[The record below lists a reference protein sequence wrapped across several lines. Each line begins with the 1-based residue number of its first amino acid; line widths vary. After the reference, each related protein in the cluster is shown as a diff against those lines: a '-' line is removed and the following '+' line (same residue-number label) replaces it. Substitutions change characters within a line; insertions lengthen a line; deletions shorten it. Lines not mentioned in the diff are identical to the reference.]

1 VTEIAAQQN
10 RRGIAIGPGLR
21 DTFLM
26 TSSPQDR
33 AAQLLGEAVGHH
45 VENRLAQAQ
54 AGYRAV
60 LDLAP
65 DHAEA
70 LGMLALILTDG
81 PDLAEAEAVVER
93 LVALRP
99 NDSASQL
106 CLGRLRMRQGDDEA
120 AVEVLRRVAQER
132 SDLPPVFNE
141 LGVALHRLGRADE
154 ALAALDQALSL
165 NPAYQVARG
174 NRGMVLFDVGRFD
187 EAADTLIA
195 VLASGDPA
203 LGDARPALLTN
214 LVRAA
219 TRTGRLAQAEAVA
232 RAQLAA
238 GHTDTE
244 TREQL
249 ARILDGLRRPAE
261 ANALRN
267 DIARWAGVQRTGPR
281 RSPAETVAVLAA
293 VGAGHVPTRY
303 LIDPDRF
310 STLFVGLLSPDQP
323 DAPLGGLLVA
333 DLAEAGSVFSTLGDI
348 HRDVGQLA
356 QAAQVCA
363 ALGKPVINPPAGI
376 ARTGRDHAA
385 TLFAGVPGLITPRA
399 RPTTPAELA
408 ALTIEAP
415 VLVRPPG
422 DHGGENLARLTSGAD
437 RDAYLAT
444 APEDQLLLTPFHD
457 FRSADGAWRKY
468 RLIFVDR
475 KVWPFHLAIGEDWL
489 LHYWRAEMARSPWKL
504 DEEERFLDDWRSV
517 FGPKAVAAAEEVA
530 RRLDLDYG
538 GMDCALT
545 ADGDLLLFEAN
556 ATILLHLDE
565 PAAAA
570 PAKHRHVPPIRDAF
584 TRLILDRAQA

>member
-1 VTEIAAQQN
+1 
-10 RRGIAIGPGLR
+10 
-21 DTFLM
+21 M
-26 TSSPQDR
+26 KSSPKDR

-60 LDLAP
+60 LDVAP

-81 PDLAEAEAVVER
+81 PDLAEAEGVVQR

-99 NDSASQL
+99 DDSASQL
-106 CLGRLRMRQGDDEA
+106 CLGRLRMRQGDDAA
-120 AVEVLRRVAQER
+120 AVEVLRRVAAER

-141 LGVALHRLGRADE
+141 LGVGLHRLGRTDE
-154 ALAALDQALSL
+154 ALEALDRALAL

-174 NRGMVLFDVGRFD
+174 NRGMVLFDAGRFE
-187 EAADTLIA
+187 EAADTLVA
-195 VLASGDPA
+195 ALASGDPA
-203 LGDARPALLTN
+203 LGNARTSLLTT

-219 TRTGRLAQAEAVA
+219 IRAGRLPQAEAVA

-249 ARILDGLRRPAE
+249 ARILDALHRRAE
-261 ANALRN
+261 AVELRN
-267 DIARWAGVQRTGPR
+267 DIARWAGVQRTGPL

-323 DAPLGGLLVA
+323 DAPWGGRHVG
-333 DLAEAGSVFSTLGDI
+333 DLADAGSVFSTLGDI

-356 QAAQVCA
+356 QATQVCA
-363 ALGKPVINPPAGI
+363 QLGKPVINPPAGI

-385 TLFAGVPGLITPRA
+385 TLFAGVPGLIVPQA
-399 RPTTPAELA
+399 RPTSPAQLA
-408 ALTIEAP
+408 GLAIEAP

-422 DHGGENLARLTSGAD
+422 DHGGENLMRLTNSAE
-437 RDAYLAT
+437 RDAYLAN
-444 APEDQLLLTPFHD
+444 APEEQLLLTPFHD
-457 FRSADGAWRKY
+457 FRSPDGAWRKY

-504 DEEERFLDDWRSV
+504 EEEERFLDDWRGV
-517 FGPKAVAAAEEVA
+517 FGPKAAAAADEVA

-545 ADGDLLLFEAN
+545 ANGDLLLFEAN

-565 PAAAA
+565 PASAA

-584 TRLILDRAQA
+584 TQLILERAQG